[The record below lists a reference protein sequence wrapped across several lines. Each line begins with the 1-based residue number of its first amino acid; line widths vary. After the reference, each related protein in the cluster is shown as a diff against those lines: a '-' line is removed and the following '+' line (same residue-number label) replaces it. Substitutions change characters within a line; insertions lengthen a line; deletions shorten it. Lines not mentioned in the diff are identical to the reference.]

1 METDM
6 KKTFKKDQSTIT
18 VDVISG
24 VYCYDIVDKF
34 SPLGVRITPPSVLID
49 YGADVPPRQHEMYD
63 ISTDGFLEAYREQM
77 KDHVPSA
84 EEQYELQAAFG
95 KGETVVNVT
104 TGQKYTT

>member
-6 KKTFKKDQSTIT
+6 KTFKKGSSEIT

-24 VYCYDIVDKF
+24 VYCYANIADGF

-49 YGADVPPRQHEMYD
+49 YGADVPPRQVEMYD
-63 ISTDGFLEAYREQM
+63 ISTDAFMKEYIEQM

-84 EEQYELQAAFG
+84 EERYELRAAFG
-95 KGETVVNVT
+95 EGETVVNVT